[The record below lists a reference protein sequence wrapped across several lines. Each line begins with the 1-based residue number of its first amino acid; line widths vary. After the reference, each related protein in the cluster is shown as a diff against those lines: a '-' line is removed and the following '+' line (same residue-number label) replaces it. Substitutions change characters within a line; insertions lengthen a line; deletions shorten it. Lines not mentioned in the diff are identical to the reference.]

1 MQTSILRGIR
11 CACPAC
17 GRGRLY
23 RTYLK
28 PFDKCASCHASIG
41 DIRAD
46 DGPSWLTILL
56 LGPFLVLLTLG
67 ISRAHYSPWI
77 SYPLLGALI
86 LILVIGALPRVKGGF
101 IGALWYLQKQ

>member
-11 CACPAC
+11 CYCPAC

-28 PFDKCASCHASIG
+28 AYDQCPSCHAHIG
-41 DIRAD
+41 EIRTD

-67 ISRAHYSPWI
+67 ISNAHFSPCV
-77 SYPLLGALI
+77 SYPLLTALLI
-86 LILVIGALPRVKGGF
+86 ILVIGALPRVKGGF
-101 IGALWYLQKQ
+101 IGALWHIQK